1 MAGMVYLVGAGPG
14 DYRLISLKAVDCLK
28 KAEVVVYDRLA
39 DDRILKWAPDNA
51 EYIYVGKASSNHT
64 MKQPDI
70 NQLLVD
76 KAKAGK
82 CVVRL
87 KGGDPFVFGRG
98 GEEGLLLRENDLPF
112 EVVPGITSAISVPA
126 YAGIPVTH
134 RGIAT
139 SFAVVTGH
147 EDPTKGKSNMR
158 WEHLATGVDTL
169 VFLMGVANLPHIT
182 SKLIENGRAA
192 KTPAAV
198 IRWGTKP
205 EQQVLLTTVGEAAA
219 DVAKSKLKPPAI
231 FIVGDVVKLRDKLQ
245 WFDEPKTHPLFGKT
259 VLVTRARAQASK
271 LTARLESAGAKV
283 IETPAIEIAPPAD
296 NYQGLDAAIKDIAS
310 YQWIIFTSV
319 NGVTNFFDRLNL
331 AKKDTRALGYAK
343 IAAIG
348 SATAEELARHGVIAD
363 VVPAEFRAEGL
374 IEALKGQLPPH
385 AKILLPRAK
394 EAREILPE
402 KLQALGAEVQV
413 VTAYQTVCGAID
425 KEKMVDL
432 IKNGAIDMVTFTSS
446 STVKNLV
453 TALADKD
460 ILRQVKLACIGPVTA
475 ETLRGFGLEPA
486 VIAKEYTIDGL
497 VEAVKENIC

>member
-1 MAGMVYLVGAGPG
+1 M
-14 DYRLISLKAVDCLK
+14 
-28 KAEVVVYDRLA
+28 
-39 DDRILKWAPDNA
+39 
-51 EYIYVGKASSNHT
+51 
-64 MKQPDI
+64 
-70 NQLLVD
+70 
-76 KAKAGK
+76 
-82 CVVRL
+82 
-87 KGGDPFVFGRG
+87 
-98 GEEGLLLRENDLPF
+98 
-112 EVVPGITSAISVPA
+112 
-126 YAGIPVTH
+126 
-134 RGIAT
+134 
-139 SFAVVTGH
+139 
-147 EDPTKGKSNMR
+147 
-158 WEHLATGVDTL
+158 
-169 VFLMGVANLPHIT
+169 
-182 SKLIENGRAA
+182 
-192 KTPAAV
+192 
-198 IRWGTKP
+198 
-205 EQQVLLTTVGEAAA
+205 
-219 DVAKSKLKPPAI
+219 
-231 FIVGDVVKLRDKLQ
+231 
-245 WFDEPKTHPLFGKT
+245 KTHPLFGKT

-425 KEKMVDL
+425 KEKMADL

-475 ETLRGFGLEPA
+475 ETLRDFGLEPA